1 MSVTASQDLENDSAN
16 QSQESLQ
23 DQSEEQTIANS
34 VMNEQITKI
43 HEAFHRGDIQSAKHL
58 IASVDEKVLSEAEEK
73 QLLQYKQ
80 RLRFD
85 SVELYLPIA
94 LFVFWAFIFWKT
106 VH

>member
-58 IASVDEKVLSEAEEK
+58 IASVDEKVLSEVEEK

>member
-1 MSVTASQDLENDSAN
+1 MSATASQDLGDDSAN
-16 QSQESLQ
+16 QSQESLPN
-23 DQSEEQTIANS
+23 QSEEQAIANS

-58 IASVDEKVLSEAEEK
+58 IASVDEKALSEAEEK

-80 RLRFD
+80 RLKFD
-85 SVELYLPIA
+85 PVELYLPIA